1 MNLPNSYLNIFSLNI
16 EKDNHFSRIIPFFQ
30 QKKPDVILLQEVFLE
45 DIPFLE
51 KELRMKSTFVPMKT
65 LVYKE
70 DQKTLG
76 VATFSA
82 LPVKKAYHTYYF
94 GTDEN
99 LPIGPEGN
107 PFNTARAIL
116 VTEIVKDNKTNRL
129 INTHFTWT
137 PDGTDS
143 DQQHQDLQNLLQ
155 LLAEIPSFI
164 LCGDF
169 NAPRGKVIFNK
180 IAAKYKDN
188 IPSHIKTTIDKTLH
202 RAGDLQIVV
211 DGLFSTPNYSVKS
224 VEVLE
229 GLSDHC
235 AISAKVFLEED
246 KE

>member
-1 MNLPNSYLNIFSLNI
+1 MDLQKNYLNILSLNI
-16 EKDNHFSRIIPFFQ
+16 EKNNHFSRIIPFFQ
-30 QKKPDVILLQEVFLE
+30 QKKPNVLLLQEVFLE

-51 KELRMKSTFVPMKT
+51 KELGMKSTFTPMKT
-65 LVYKE
+65 LFYKE

-76 VATFSA
+76 LATFSA
-82 LPVKKAYHTYYF
+82 LPVKKAYYAYYF
-94 GTDEN
+94 GTDED

-116 VTEIVKDNKTNRL
+116 ITEIVKDNKTYCF

-143 DQQHQDLQNLLQ
+143 DQQHQDLQNLLR

-202 RAGDLQIVV
+202 RAGDLQLVV
-211 DGLFSTPNYSVKS
+211 DGLFSTPNYSVES
-224 VEVLE
+224 VEVLD

-235 AISAKVFLEED
+235 AISAKVLLQEV